1 MNQNSQ
7 LSQVEDVSFEIVYI
21 LENLL
26 YVWTK
31 ESKIL
36 SYLY

>member
-1 MNQNSQ
+1 MNQKSQ

-21 LENLL
+21 LEYLQ
-26 YVWTK
+26 YVWIK

-36 SYLY
+36 SYL

>member
-36 SYLY
+36 SYL